1 MKVLVCAILTFLVQL
16 TFGFEHFE
24 DSFME
29 LNPLITQNIK
39 SNEEV
44 TEIVDEYTGFGLNS
58 DVTEKTANYSNNI
71 DTNTFN
77 ETEILVS

>member
-1 MKVLVCAILTFLVQL
+1 MKVLVCAILTFLVKL
-16 TFGFEHFE
+16 TFGFVHFE

-39 SNEEV
+39 ANEEV
-44 TEIVDEYTGFGLNS
+44 TEIVDEYTGFGLIS

-77 ETEILVS
+77 ESEILVS